1 MDNEDIKGN
10 ISINEYIT
18 GYNHQYIYI
27 CVCVW
32 TRSLRRIAIL
42 IGKVMMINHSV
53 FGVPCSQTNPFGYG
67 GVSILR
73 PFFGRGQGIK
83 CINLDPQKGCYFDNP
98 KLKLSLLMDASGMIK
113 MIDWTID
120 WVISLVWPMNG
131 AWYYR
136 YFGAI
141 FHCYDNILAELKFWG
156 RSTHCSS
163 GVGSRHSWMMLFL
176 GRVIVW

>member
-1 MDNEDIKGN
+1 MCLNTEFTPNGHFDREGDDDK
-10 ISINEYIT
+10 
-18 GYNHQYIYI
+18 
-27 CVCVW
+27 
-32 TRSLRRIAIL
+32 
-42 IGKVMMINHSV
+42 
-53 FGVPCSQTNPFGYG
+53 PFGFWG
-67 GVSILR
+67 TLFSNKPVWVWGVSILR

-98 KLKLSLLMDASGMIK
+98 KLKLSLLMDAGGMIK

-141 FHCYDNILAELKFWG
+141 FYCYDNILAELKFWG